1 MDFRDRACLDLTLTL
16 RELEEL
22 HDALTY
28 TEEVVADHDCS
39 GLPCQGC
46 SIQRIS
52 TRVLELI
59 EASVNEAAETNTWK
73 HVGGAQ

>member
-1 MDFRDRACLDLTLTL
+1 MKDFRDRVYLDLALTL

-22 HDALTY
+22 HDTLTHASDY
-28 TEEVVADHDCS
+28 DGSEHDVFDS
-39 GLPCQGC
+39 GDK
-46 SIQRIS
+46 RIIK
-52 TRVLELI
+52 RVLELI

>member
-1 MDFRDRACLDLTLTL
+1 MDFRDRVYLDLGLTL

-22 HDALTY
+22 HDALTNAH
-28 TEEVVADHDCS
+28 EAASFGSDDE
-39 GLPCQGC
+39 
-46 SIQRIS
+46 RI
-52 TRVLELI
+52 TKRVLELI